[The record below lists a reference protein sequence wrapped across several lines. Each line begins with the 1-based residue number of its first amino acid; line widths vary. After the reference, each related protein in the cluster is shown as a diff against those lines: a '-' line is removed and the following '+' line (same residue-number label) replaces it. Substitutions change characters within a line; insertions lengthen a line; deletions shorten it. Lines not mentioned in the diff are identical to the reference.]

1 MKLVWLLIVSTIL
14 YLGGTSCSPITK
26 TQKKAV
32 GDYFQT
38 IARFP
43 EYPRELKHY
52 SSKIKMNRTH
62 IFPQTY
68 NSDSLMIETL
78 VNSYEVFQKES
89 QIENS
94 LNSDLNDMAQY
105 ITRYYSMTPD
115 GFWLYKTLSSGT
127 SLFGQFLGFGNIANK
142 VTRQADQNKLI
153 KVGGKKIKN
162 HIINGESTIQR
173 TTERI
178 NHYADSLL
186 NHKLKKEDKY
196 LKDSYRKFLRN
207 LRSRPDA
214 YEYYSI
220 YNEIFMRNFRLLHHT
235 QKLARQLKKGSLQV
249 METHQKLSKKL
260 KERNKL
266 ERDIPELY
274 DLLHSM
280 NRLQKTMNTL
290 HRLEETVPGTIK
302 VIPMEH
308 QK

>member
-1 MKLVWLLIVSTIL
+1 MKLVWLLIVSMIL
-14 YLGGTSCSPITK
+14 YVGFTSCSPITK

-43 EYPRELKHY
+43 EYPKELKHY
-52 SSKIKMNRTH
+52 SSKIRMNRTH

-78 VNSYEVFQKES
+78 VKSYELFQDEN
-89 QIENS
+89 QLRNS
-94 LNSDLNDMAQY
+94 LDTSLNNMDQY
-105 ITRYYSMTPD
+105 ITKYYSMTPD

-127 SLFGQFLGFGNIANK
+127 SLFGKFLGFGNVANQ
-142 VTRQADQNKLI
+142 VSRQADQNNLI
-153 KVGGKKIKN
+153 KVGGKKIKK
-162 HIINGESTIQR
+162 HIINGESTIR
-173 TTERI
+173 HTADRI
-178 NHYADSLL
+178 NHYADSIL

-196 LKDSYRKFLRN
+196 LKKNYRKFLHN
-207 LRSRPDA
+207 LRTQPDA

-235 QKLARQLKKGSLQV
+235 KKLARQLKKGASQV
-249 METHQKLSKKL
+249 IQTHQKLKEQINERRKL
-260 KERNKL
+260 T
-266 ERDIPELY
+266 RDIPELY
-274 DLLHSM
+274 DLLHRM
-280 NRLQKTMNTL
+280 NNLQKTMSTL
-290 HRLEETVPGTIK
+290 QRLEETVPGTIK